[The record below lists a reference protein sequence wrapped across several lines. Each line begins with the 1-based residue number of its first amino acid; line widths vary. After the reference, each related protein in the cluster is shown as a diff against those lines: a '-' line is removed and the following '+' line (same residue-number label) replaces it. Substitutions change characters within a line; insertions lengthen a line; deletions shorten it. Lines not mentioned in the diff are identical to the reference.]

1 MKLESADWQALL
13 PVFRETF
20 KIWSPGLSQRDYLEY
35 QFKQANHQWA
45 RRNLRHLTL
54 CRAGKIVSS
63 LKLSSID
70 LQARGRTYKV
80 GGIGAVYTQ
89 LACRNMGHASE
100 LMEAAIELAKSEKF
114 QGLLLFSDID
124 CGFYRRFGFEEIG
137 AADLLIH
144 LPFIKGKPVFPPH
157 IKVENDADTSIE
169 IEGKQFDLHNEK
181 FLGEHLDYTTRHY
194 RQWLRRQ
201 PYGIERDRQYFS
213 YKLMRETFLHNRSRL
228 AWPALNIM
236 TVKTRENFVG
246 YAITES
252 AGGVL
257 RILEIVAER
266 SAREAI
272 WAALLIR
279 SVNDKLMRIRAWE
292 GLAADFAPAFNL
304 KQLIKVAGLEEIF
317 PAGFKGQLNYYDRTW
332 GRGMLLPFDDKLDE
346 FHMTAP
352 CPLVE
357 LDHL

>member
-20 KIWSPGLSQRDYLEY
+20 KIWSPGLSQLDYLEY
-35 QFKQANHQWA
+35 QIKQANHPWA
-45 RRNLRHLTL
+45 RRNMRHLTL
-54 CRAGKIVSS
+54 NSAGKIVSS
-63 LKLSSID
+63 LKLSTIE
-70 LQARGRTYKV
+70 LQVRGTTYKV

-89 LACRNMGHASE
+89 LSCRNMGHASE
-100 LMEAAIELAKSEKF
+100 LMEAAIELARSENF
-114 QGLLLFSDID
+114 QGLLLFSDIE
-124 CGFYRRFGFEEIG
+124 CEFYSRFGFEEIG

-144 LPFIKGKPVFPPH
+144 LPFLKGKPVFPPH
-157 IKVENDADTSIE
+157 IKVENDAFMSIE

-181 FLGEHLDYTTRHY
+181 FLPDHLDYTTRHY

-201 PYGIERDRQYFS
+201 PYGIDRDRQYFS
-213 YKLMRETFLHNRSRL
+213 YKLMREMFLHNHSRL
-228 AWPALNIM
+228 AWPALSIM
-236 TVKTRENFVG
+236 TVKTKDNFVG

-257 RILEIVAER
+257 RILEIAAEK

-272 WAALLIR
+272 WAALLVR
-279 SVNDKLMRIRAWE
+279 SINDKLLRIRAWE
-292 GLAADFAPAFNL
+292 GLAADFAPGFNL
-304 KQLIKVAGLEEIF
+304 KQLIKMAGLEEIF
-317 PAGFKGQLNYYDRTW
+317 PPGFKGQLNYYDRTW
-332 GRGMLLPFDDKLDE
+332 GKGMLLSFDDKLDE
-346 FHMTAP
+346 LHMTAP